1 MIERSEPDPIDIAIG
16 ARIRLRRRGLGMTQE
31 VLAQHLG
38 LTFQQVQK
46 YEKGVNRVSGS
57 TLVRVAQALRMRP
70 GVLLGDDDVE
80 AVEAVDWSNVAT
92 PGAAELMSAF
102 AAIKSP
108 RGRSS
113 VLALVKAA
121 TAATE
126 DHDRTDEP

>member
-1 MIERSEPDPIDIAIG
+1 MIDRSEPDPIDIAIG

-108 RGRSS
+108 RVRSS

>member
-38 LTFQQVQK
+38 LTFQQAQK

-108 RGRSS
+108 RVRSS

>member
-46 YEKGVNRVSGS
+46 YEKG
-57 TLVRVAQALRMRP
+57 ALRMRP

-108 RGRSS
+108 RVRSS

>member
-108 RGRSS
+108 RVRSS

>member
-1 MIERSEPDPIDIAIG
+1 MIERTEPDPIDVAIG

-57 TLVRVAQALRMRP
+57 TLVRVAGALRVRP
-70 GVLLGDDDVE
+70 GVLLGDDDVDTIE
-80 AVEAVDWSNVAT
+80 AIDWSSVAT

-108 RGRSS
+108 RVRSS

-121 TAATE
+121 TAAAEDSERLE
-126 DHDRTDEP
+126 DH